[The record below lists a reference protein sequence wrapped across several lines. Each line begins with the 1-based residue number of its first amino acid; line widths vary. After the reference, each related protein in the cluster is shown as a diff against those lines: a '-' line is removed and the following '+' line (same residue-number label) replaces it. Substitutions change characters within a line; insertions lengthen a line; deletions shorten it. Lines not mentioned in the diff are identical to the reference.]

1 MAVEM
6 MSLLLAIPLL
16 GITTG
21 LRSLTPMALICW
33 YAYFGYLP
41 VDKPGRRGRRISG
54 WRSCSTVLAVGE
66 LIGDKLPK
74 TPDRTAPAP
83 LLFRLIMAGMAGS
96 IAAGALNEPGLEGV
110 LLCVL
115 GALLGAFGGYMLR
128 RDLVEKM
135 DCKDWHVALAEDLLT
150 VLCAGF
156 ALHIVTG

>member
-16 GITTG
+16 GLCTG
-21 LRSLTPMALICW
+21 LRSMTPMALICW

-41 VDKPGRRGRRISG
+41 VEGTWAAWTARLWVAIVI
-54 WRSCSTVLAVGE
+54 TVLAVGE
-66 LIGDKLPK
+66 LIADKLPK
-74 TPDRTAPAP
+74 TPNRTSPGP
-83 LLFRLIMAGMAGS
+83 LLWRLILAGMAGS
-96 IAAGALNEPGLEGV
+96 IAAGGLNEPGLEGV

-128 RDLVEKM
+128 RDLVEKL
-135 DCKDWHVALAEDLLT
+135 DCKDWHVAVAEDLAAI
-150 VLCAGF
+150 LCAGF